1 MQPKHKTC
9 PRCGALFECR
19 MHDPQHCQCAEIE
32 LSERLIELLRTEWHD
47 CLCARCLRELADL
60 DGSAA
65 R

>member
-1 MQPKHKTC
+1 MQPKHKAC

-19 MHDPQHCQCAEIE
+19 MHDPQQCQCADIE

-47 CLCARCLRELADL
+47 CLCAYCLRELADR
-60 DGSAA
+60 DSSAA